1 MSDKSAI
8 AVTGFVAGGIVPAN
22 QPAIS
27 VKAIEP
33 DPRRVRPTNQPTISI
48 SEFLSHD
55 LPPSLRPCDQ
65 APCG

>member
-27 VKAIEP
+27 VTAI
-33 DPRRVRPTNQPTISI
+33 
-48 SEFLSHD
+48 
-55 LPPSLRPCDQ
+55 
-65 APCG
+65 